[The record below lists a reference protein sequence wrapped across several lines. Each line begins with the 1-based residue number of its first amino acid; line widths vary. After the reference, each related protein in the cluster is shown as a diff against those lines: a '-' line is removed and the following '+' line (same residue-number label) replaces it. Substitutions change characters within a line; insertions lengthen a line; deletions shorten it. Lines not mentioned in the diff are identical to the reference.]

1 MTDRHGIDDRYVD
14 AAGNERRVRV
24 ASVRRLTE
32 IIGEPPEGDAPVV
45 VIGPEHAAHLGGGTL
60 LLEDGGEIS
69 LPSAGQR
76 TLPLGYHRQLRSD
89 GSSRSVICAPARC
102 HLPAERSWGW
112 AAQLYAVRSRQSW
125 GMGDLSDLERLATW
139 AARLGAGFV
148 LTNPLGA
155 VAPAGPQQ
163 PSPYFPASRRF
174 RNPLYLAL
182 NAVPGAN
189 VAADAL
195 QRAARTGAELNAS
208 AVIDRDAIWRLK
220 RAALEE
226 IWAAGPPLG
235 EFAEWRERQPAALEM
250 FALWCAL
257 CDRHGPRWQ
266 TWPAALARRDP
277 AALRRAAADERARVD
292 FHAWLQWLCERQLA
306 PARRAVA
313 LVEDLPIGVDPDGF
327 DAWTW
332 QEVLALEASVGA
344 PPDEFNQR
352 GQNWGL
358 PPFVPWRLRAAAYA
372 PFIETVRA
380 ALAGGGGLRIDHVM
394 GLFRLWWI
402 PTGEEPDAGAYVR
415 YPAEDLLGIVALE
428 STRANAVVV
437 GEDLGTVEESVRA
450 LLAERRVLSYR
461 LLWFEQDRPARWPK
475 NAMAAVTTHDLPT
488 VAGLWDGSDLEAQ
501 ARLGLTPNTESTE
514 AIRRRLARAAHLRA
528 DAPAG
533 AAVAAAYGLLARAP
547 AHLLSATLDDAVVAS
562 ERPNIPG
569 ADAGRPNW
577 SLPLPVGLEEIEEHP
592 VAREIATLL
601 SAAVRSPSTDGEQ
614 RPHRHDA
621 DTKEP

>member
-14 AAGNERRVRV
+14 AAGHERTVPV
-24 ASVRRLTE
+24 TSVRRLAE
-32 IIGEPPEGDAPVV
+32 IIGEPPAGDAPVV
-45 VIGPEHAAHLGGGTL
+45 VIGQEEAARLGAGTL
-60 LLEDGGEIS
+60 VLEDGGEIALS
-69 LPSAGQR
+69 SAAPR
-76 TLPLGYHRQLRSD
+76 SLPLGYHRQLRSD

-112 AAQLYAVRSRQSW
+112 AAQLYALRSRQSW
-125 GMGDLSDLERLATW
+125 GIGDLADLERLAAW
-139 AARLGAGFV
+139 AARVGAGFV

-174 RNPLYLAL
+174 RNPLYLAVH
-182 NAVPGAN
+182 AVPGASR
-189 VAADAL
+189 VADVIE
-195 QRAARTGAELNAS
+195 RATRSAAGLNES

-220 RAALEE
+220 RAALEA
-226 IWAAGPPLG
+226 IWAAGPPPG
-235 EFAEWRERQPAALEM
+235 EFAAWRERQPAALEN

-257 CDRHGPRWQ
+257 CERHGPRWR
-266 TWPAALARRDP
+266 TWPAGLVRRDP
-277 AALRRAAADERARVD
+277 AALRRAADDERVRVD

-306 PARRAVA
+306 AARRSVA

-332 QEVLALEASVGA
+332 QDELALEVSVGA
-344 PPDEFNQR
+344 PPDEFNRR

-358 PPFVPWRLRAAAYA
+358 PPFIPWRLRAAAYA

-380 ALAGGGGLRIDHVM
+380 ALSGGGGLRIDHVM

-402 PTGEEPDAGAYVR
+402 PAGEEPAAGAYVR

-428 STRANAVVV
+428 SARANAVVV
-437 GEDLGTVEESVRA
+437 GEDLGTVEESVRT

-461 LLWFEQDRPARWPK
+461 LLWFEQDPPERWPEG
-475 NAMAAVTTHDLPT
+475 AMAAVTTHDLPT

-501 ARLGLTPNTESTE
+501 ARLGLAPNAKSTE
-514 AIRRRLARAAHLRA
+514 MIRRRLARDAHLRA
-528 DAPAG
+528 DASAEAAIAG
-533 AAVAAAYGLLARAP
+533 AYGLLARAP
-547 AHLLSATLDDAVVAS
+547 ALLLSATLDDAVAAS

-577 SLPLPVGLEEIEEHP
+577 SLPLAVGLEELEEHP
-592 VAREIATLL
+592 VTQEIAARLN
-601 SAAVRSPSTDGEQ
+601 AAVRSPSSDGGQ

-621 DTKEP
+621 HTKEP